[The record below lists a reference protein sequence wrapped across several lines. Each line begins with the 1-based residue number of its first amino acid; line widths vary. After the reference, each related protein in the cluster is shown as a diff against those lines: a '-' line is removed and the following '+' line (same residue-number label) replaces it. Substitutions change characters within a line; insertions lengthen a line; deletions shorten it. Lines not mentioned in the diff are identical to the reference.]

1 MMMES
6 MKKSSRN
13 SHTSRLSKISLVGVA
28 TGIVGG
34 LLLWYGWER
43 RSNAL
48 GRTASS
54 IGLSL
59 LAKVL
64 ADPEIGG
71 LLGPLQ
77 GLLSAPLAEAQ
88 KLLA

>member
-1 MMMES
+1 MMES

-13 SHTSRLSKISLVGVA
+13 SHTSRLSKISLLGVT
-28 TGIVGG
+28 TGIVGC

-43 RSNAL
+43 RSYAL

-54 IGLSL
+54 IGRSLSR
-59 LAKVL
+59 KVL

-77 GLLSAPLAEAQ
+77 ELLSGPLTEA
-88 KLLA
+88 

>member
-1 MMMES
+1 
-6 MKKSSRN
+6 MKMSLHNSS
-13 SHTSRLSKISLVGVA
+13 SSSLSRISLAGVA
-28 TGIVGG
+28 TGVIGG

-43 RSNAL
+43 RSNVI
-48 GRTASS
+48 GRTASA
-54 IGLSL
+54 IGLSM

-77 GLLSAPLAEAQ
+77 GLLSGPLEQAQ
-88 KLLA
+88 KLLT